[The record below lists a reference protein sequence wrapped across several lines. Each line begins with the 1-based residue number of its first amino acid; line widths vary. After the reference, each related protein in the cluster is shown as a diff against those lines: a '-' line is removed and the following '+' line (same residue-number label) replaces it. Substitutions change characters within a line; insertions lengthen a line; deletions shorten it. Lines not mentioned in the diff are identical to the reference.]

1 MGQILKNGDV
11 VVASGGGS
19 GLWGGLSMRQAIQNW
34 NMMHADIARSP
45 ESALRAFTSSE
56 GLANQLNE
64 DEVGEVGNLLKKKVE
79 MDATRGE
86 NLVKKIEMDA
96 ARNEKW

>member
-1 MGQILKNGDV
+1 MGQILKNGVV
-11 VVASGGGS
+11 VVASDS
-19 GLWGGLSMRQAIQNW
+19 KSRLWRDRSMRQAVQNW
-34 NMMHADIARSP
+34 NMCMPTFARSP

-64 DEVGEVGNLLKKKVE
+64 DEVGEVGNLLKKIE

-86 NLVKKIEMDA
+86 N
-96 ARNEKW
+96 W

>member
-1 MGQILKNGDV
+1 MLKNGDV

-34 NMMHADIARSP
+34 NMIYADIARSP
-45 ESALRAFTSSE
+45 ESALTAFTSSE

-64 DEVGEVGNLLKKKVE
+64 DEVGEVRKLL
-79 MDATRGE
+79 
-86 NLVKKIEMDA
+86 KKIEMDA
-96 ARNEKW
+96 TKGENW